1 MSHALVKSAFESG
14 ELVFRAKATG
24 SEVAAITPT
33 GMRAAALGITS
44 LSELSFGAAEACT
57 VASGVLTVTKSYVRV
72 TSESG
77 TSDTVDTITKADAA
91 DGDILILV
99 PKNTDTIT
107 FDDANIDLGDATRA
121 VAPGGV
127 LILLYNSGAVSAA
140 SWQEVVFLAASDN
153 A

>member
-1 MSHALVKSAFESG
+1 MAMNLVTSAWESG
-14 ELVFRAKATG
+14 ELVFRNRSTKA
-24 SEVAAITPT
+24 EVAAITTT
-33 GMRAAALGITS
+33 GVRAAPKDSSESDVRLRAAAI
-44 LSELSFGAAEACT
+44 
-57 VASGVLTVTKSYVRV
+57 ASGVLTVTKSYVIV

-77 TSDTVDTITKADAA
+77 TSDTVDSIVKADAT
-91 DGDILILV
+91 DGDILILI

-107 FDDANIDLGDATRA
+107 YDDANIDLGAATRA

-127 LILLYNSGAVSAA
+127 LILLYNAGAVGAA

>member
-1 MSHALVKSAFESG
+1 MAMNLVTSAWESG
-14 ELVFRAKATG
+14 ELVFRNRSTKA
-24 SEVAAITPT
+24 EVAAITTT
-33 GMRAAALGITS
+33 GVRAAALSLTS
-44 LSELSFGAAEACT
+44 LSELSFGAAEAAT
-57 VASGVLTVTKSYVRV
+57 IASGVLTVTKSYVIV

-77 TSDTVDTITKADAA
+77 TSDTVDSIVKADAT
-91 DGDILILV
+91 DGDILILI

-107 FDDANIDLGDATRA
+107 YDDANIDLGAATRA

-127 LILLYNSGAVSAA
+127 LILLYNAGAVGAA